1 VTGPERKLAAG
12 ICMNIGGSMGSA
24 SRPESG
30 LTESKADRSLSRD
43 MRFQRMRLQ
52 IICTALLSWLLLG
65 AYRSA
70 IVDPQTTIQGLLAS
84 IPKGLAAS
92 YYDLIVIASLTA
104 VAVFLLFLAKASRLA
119 STVVAFLFYLVILVS
134 LGWGFA
140 NINLV
145 KMLGEPF
152 TFQWLVY
159 GDFLQNADARNAMGD
174 ALNMRDFATVSGSI
188 ILVLV
193 LGYAAA
199 RMCLR
204 LSATGHRVFLGAL
217 VLGVG
222 AALVGTGYHVRAEAL
237 PAAKIDNPILYF
249 VESALLSPTPVVLT
263 MNASTN
269 DPDVASVGE
278 RPPETSSFKAPTPNP
293 IKNVLIFMMESVP
306 SKYIETFGGK
316 YPVTPNI
323 KSYAGDSIRFDNIY
337 AHAPSTHY
345 SIFSLLTSMYNDI
358 SYYGM
363 TTRYPYLPLDSISN
377 TLSAHSFRTGFFWS
391 ADSRFQRVDEF
402 LLNKGLDTIQDY
414 RGQKC
419 TTPTFKLSSEQWK
432 NMDYNSDLCTAR
444 SIIDWMNEDS
454 GNPFF
459 GIMFTAMTH
468 YPYITDSPMFSKM
481 APSSHDNGLVHYSDD
496 EKFNAYL
503 NALKVGDAALG
514 EILESLKQSGKLD
527 STLVVILGDH
537 GEAFGEHGDYVHASA
552 IYDENVHIPLI
563 MINKHLFHDEVAHPV
578 GGIVDV
584 APTIFDILGLPL
596 PKQWQGRSLFSQQRP
611 NKTFFFNPWAGFLF
625 GYREN
630 DRKVIFNATTGK
642 VEEYD
647 LKADPDERT
656 NLFKVDAGDR
666 SALLQPIAGWVQSQ
680 RQRVAN
686 LVADAAK
693 DAGRCTVTSLEID
706 AAGTEFQGPPRLDVL
721 VDGKPVAQIAVSG
734 RQSKA
739 VTPDEIGAE
748 LQAASADARPFFVDL
763 SAVPSPHFIELRFA
777 NDLWAGQGN
786 AGDRNLFIKS
796 IKVNGQL
803 VPNSRLH
810 VDKETTGRTDGS
822 GTSMYNSGSLW
833 INGPFVEGCV

>member
-1 VTGPERKLAAG
+1 MSP
-12 ICMNIGGSMGSA
+12 ISA
-24 SRPESG
+24 
-30 LTESKADRSLSRD
+30 RD
-43 MRFQRMRLQ
+43 VRFRRMSLQ
-52 IICTALLSWLLLG
+52 IICTGLLSWLLLG
-65 AYRSA
+65 VYRSI
-70 IVDPQTTIQGLLAS
+70 IVDPQTTLGGLVAS
-84 IPKGLAAS
+84 IPKGLASS
-92 YYDLIVIASLTA
+92 YYDLVVIASMTVTA
-104 VAVFLLFLAKASRLA
+104 LILLFLLKASRLGSA
-119 STVVAFLFYLVILVS
+119 VVFFLFYLAVLVS
-134 LGWGFA
+134 LSWGFA

-174 ALNMRDFATVSGSI
+174 ALNFREVAILSVSI
-188 ILVLV
+188 ALVLV
-193 LGYAAA
+193 LGSAAA
-199 RMCLR
+199 RLWLR
-204 LSATGHRVFLGAL
+204 LGVIGHRVLLGAL
-217 VLGVG
+217 VLGVAG
-222 AALVGTGYHVRAEAL
+222 ALVGTGYHVHAEAL
-237 PAAKIDNPILYF
+237 PAAKIDNPIVHF

-263 MNASTN
+263 MSANDK

-323 KSYAGDSIRFDNIY
+323 KSYAADSIRFDNIY

-345 SIFSLLTSMYNDI
+345 SLFSLFTSMYNDI

-363 TTRYPYLPLDSISN
+363 TMQHPYLPLDSISN

-419 TTPTFKLSSEQWK
+419 ATPTFKLSSEQWK
-432 NMDYNSDLCTAR
+432 NMDYNSDLCTAQ
-444 SIIDWMNEDS
+444 STIDWMNKDE

-459 GIMFTAMTH
+459 AIMFTAMTH

-481 APSSHDNGLVHYSDD
+481 APSSHTGLVHYSDD

-503 NALKVGDAALG
+503 NALKVGDTALG

-537 GEAFGEHGDYVHASA
+537 GEAFGEHDDYVHASA
-552 IYDENVHIPLI
+552 IYEENVHIPLI
-563 MINKHLFHDEVAHPV
+563 MINKHLFHDQVVHSV
-578 GGIVDV
+578 GGIVDI
-584 APTIFDILGLPL
+584 APTILDILGLPL
-596 PKQWQGRSLFSQQRP
+596 PKQWQGRSLFSEQRP

-625 GYREN
+625 GYRED
-630 DRKVIFNATTGK
+630 DRKVVFNATTGK
-642 VEEYD
+642 VEQYD

-656 NLFKVDAGDR
+656 NLFNDKSDR
-666 SALLQPIAGWVQSQ
+666 NALLQPIAGWVQSQ
-680 RQRVAN
+680 RRRVAD
-686 LVADAAK
+686 LVAAEAK
-693 DAGRCTVTSLEID
+693 NTARCTVTNLEID
-706 AAGTEFQGPPRLDVL
+706 ATGTEFEGPPRLDVL
-721 VDGKPVAQIAVSG
+721 VDGKPVAQINVSG
-734 RQSKA
+734 VQSKA

-748 LQAASADARPFFVDL
+748 LQAASADAKPFRVDL
-763 SAVPSPHFIELRFA
+763 SAVASPHLIELRFA
-777 NDLWAGQGN
+777 NDLWAGQGKP
-786 AGDRNLFIKS
+786 GDRNLFIKS
-796 IKVNGQL
+796 VKVNGQL

-810 VDKETTGRTDGS
+810 IDNRATGYTDGS
-822 GTSMYNSGSLW
+822 GTSMYNNGSLW
-833 INGPFVEGCV
+833 VNGPFVDGCV